1 MTADLSPSDL
11 PEEHRDL
18 EVLAR
23 CMNFENMGRSKH
35 YIYT

>member
-1 MTADLSPSDL
+1 MADDLTPGDL

-23 CMNFENMGRSKH
+23 CMNFENKGRSKH
-35 YIYT
+35 YIYI